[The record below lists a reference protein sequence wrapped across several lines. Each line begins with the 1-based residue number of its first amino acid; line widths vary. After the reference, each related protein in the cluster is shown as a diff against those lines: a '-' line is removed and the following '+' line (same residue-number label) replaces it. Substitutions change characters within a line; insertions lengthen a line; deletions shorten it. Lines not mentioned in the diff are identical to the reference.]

1 MKKEN
6 FFKRHRLALSV
17 IALIVIWVLYKR
29 QPRVD
34 KTPKT
39 KIFYDMETT
48 VQTWN
53 LENILTLQGTTQF
66 ADSQKLTF
74 MKQWKVTAVYVKVWD
89 KVKKDQILAKISTD
103 DLDNDI
109 AQARLNIDSQKAS
122 LQDLLDER
130 NLDLEY
136 IQQKA
141 NYDALLLKK
150 QTIDQDQE
158 LEMQELQLKI
168 EWLQQNI
175 KDAQKTYDDTLADY
189 QELLSW
195 SDSTSADLA
204 LSSTIRKRNQ
214 TLETAV
220 LELKTIIN
228 DVNSV
233 LDNYDKKM
241 IITDKYKYE
250 VARNDYI
257 WANDL
262 ELKNQSKKWYN
273 QINWDFD
280 ILKEKYNNL
289 SSKPVSDL
297 TSEEVLDAYSTIK
310 AIWNNLVNRWETNYD
325 MFKASVTSSSYTLTN
340 IETDAKT
347 FGTDLQSQWVKYVQL
362 YTTKVSTL
370 ADLDDDTS
378 LEDTKLKLDKAKT
391 ALDKAKTEL
400 DKNNLQIDVLKTT
413 QEKEKATLEND
424 IDTALRNLNKIAW
437 GESLKETQITKE
449 QNSLKQQ
456 QRKLQ
461 NMMDQYDDYQLIA
474 NFDGVITEMDI
485 QVWDSINPSSS
496 NSSPKYI
503 YVESNDILEM
513 TFDVEQIDIIQLKV
527 WMDAEVYLDAYPD
540 QVYYWRITEI
550 NTIPNTNSSTT
561 TYPMTITFQKNSPDE
576 TILAGMWWSAKIIL
590 NKTENVLL
598 VPSQAITMLSGQ
610 NMVMLKQWD
619 QWIETPVEIGDSD
632 ETNTEIVSWLKAW
645 DIVKSM
651 FYSNEWMTSMWLEI
665 QSAWLDRDAME
676 RTINENRANAM
687 RNMWWGPSMW
697 WGGFPWWWSRSN
709 WWGGFPGR

>member
-6 FFKRHRLALSV
+6 FFKRHRIALSL
-17 IALIVIWVLYKR
+17 IALIIAYVLYQW
-29 QPRVD
+29 QPWVD
-34 KTPKT
+34 KSPKT

-48 VQTWN
+48 VQTGN
-53 LENILTLQGTTQF
+53 LEDILTLQWTTQF

-89 KVKKDQILAKISTD
+89 KVKKDQVLAKISTD
-103 DLDNDI
+103 DLDNDV

-141 NYDALLLKK
+141 NYDALVLKK
-150 QTIDQDQE
+150 ETIDQDQE
-158 LEMQELQLKI
+158 LEMQELEQK
-168 EWLQQNI
+168 I
-175 KDAQKTYDDTLADY
+175 KDAQKSYDDTLADY
-189 QELLSW
+189 NELLNGSN
-195 SDSTSADLA
+195 SSNADLA

-228 DVNSV
+228 DVNSI
-233 LDNYDKKM
+233 LDSYDKKL
-241 IITDKYKYE
+241 IITDKYKHE
-250 VARNDYI
+250 VSRNDYI
-257 WANDL
+257 WADNL
-262 ELKNQSKKWYN
+262 SLKNQSERWFN
-273 QINWDFD
+273 ELGSNLD
-280 ILKEKYNNL
+280 ILRGKYSTL
-289 SSKPVSDL
+289 SSKSVSDL
-297 TSEEVLDAYSTIK
+297 TTEEVLDAYSTVK
-310 AIWNNLVNRWETNYD
+310 ALWNKLVDRWETNYD
-325 MFKASVTSSSYTLTN
+325 MFKASITSYSYTLAN
-340 IETDAKT
+340 IESDAKT

-391 ALDKAKTEL
+391 NLDKL
-400 DKNNLQIDVLKTT
+400 NLQVDTLKSQ
-413 QEKEKATLEND
+413 QEKDRATLEND
-424 IDTALRNLNKIAW
+424 IDSALRNLNKIAW

-461 NMMDQYDDYQLIA
+461 NMMDQYDDYQLVA

-485 QVWDSINPSSS
+485 QVGDSINPSSS

-540 QVYYWRITEI
+540 QIYYGRITEI

-561 TYPMTITFQKNSPDE
+561 TYPMTITFEKNSPDE
-576 TILAGMWWSAKIIL
+576 TILAWMWWSAKIIL
-590 NKTENVLL
+590 SKTENVLL
-598 VPSQAITMLSGQ
+598 VPSQAITTISGQ

-619 QWIETPVEIGDSD
+619 QWIETPVEIGDSN
-632 ETNTEIVSWLKAW
+632 EINTEIVSWLKLW
-645 DIVKSM
+645 DVVKSM

-665 QSAWLDRDAME
+665 QSAWLDKDAME

-687 RNMWWGPSMW
+687 RNMWGGPSMW
-697 WGGFPWWWSRSN
+697 WGWFPWGWSSSRWSMWGSSRSN
-709 WWGGFPGR
+709 WWWFPGR